1 MDSLTQIVLGAAVG
15 ELVLG
20 RKVGNKAILWGAI
33 AGTIPDLDV
42 LTRPFVDGLRANELH
57 RGVTHSILFSAVMA
71 PLLGWWL
78 KRHRSSLL
86 ALFAALVAAVFLLS
100 GLPTAAKL
108 IAGAVAAAI
117 IALILWRSRGTDEA
131 TSREWSWLFWWCL
144 VTHPLLD
151 CHTNWGTQLLWP
163 LPVKVAFNN
172 IFVVDPFYTVPF
184 LICVAATMFYQ
195 RTSRRRRWINGFG
208 LMLSSSYMALTLI
221 VKLIVHTGVSRSL
234 DQQAVPYTAISTLP
248 TPFNAVLW
256 TATVETS
263 DAFLIGYRS
272 LLDENTDFDFIR
284 VPKNRQLL
292 GPWAEHRNVQ
302 RLAHLT
308 HGRYVVRSENGTL
321 VLSDIRFGQTGSP
334 SPETPFVMRYRLIPD
349 GDDLR
354 VEAVPPPVLDKAE
367 FNAAIAGLWTRLK
380 GV

>member
-20 RKVGNKAILWGAI
+20 KKVGNKAILWGAI

-78 KRHRSSLL
+78 KRHRRSLL
-86 ALFAALVAAVFLLS
+86 AVFVALVAAVPLL
-100 GLPTAAKL
+100 GELPMTAKL
-108 IAGAVAAAI
+108 VVGLVTAAI

-131 TSREWSWLFWWCL
+131 TSREWSWLFWWSL

-184 LICVAATMFYQ
+184 LICVAATMFHQ

-221 VKLIVHTGVSRSL
+221 LKLIVHTGVARSL
-234 DQQAVPYTAISTLP
+234 DQQAVPHLAISTLP

-256 TATVETS
+256 TATVETN

-272 LLDENTDFDFIR
+272 LLDEKTDFDFIR

-292 GPWAEHRNVQ
+292 GRWAEHRNMQ

-308 HGRYVVRSENGTL
+308 HGQYVVQSENDTL

-334 SPETPFVMRYRLIPD
+334 SPETPFFMRYRLIPE

-354 VEAVPPPVLDKAE
+354 VEVVHPPALDKE
-367 FNAAIAGLWTRLK
+367 KFNAAIAELWTRLK

>member
-15 ELVLG
+15 ELILG
-20 RKVGNKAILWGAI
+20 KKVGNKAILWGAI

-57 RGVTHSILFSAVMA
+57 RGVTHSILFSAALA

-78 KRHRSSLL
+78 KKHRGSLL
-86 ALFAALVAAVFLLS
+86 AVFVALVAAVFLLG
-100 GLPTAAKL
+100 GLPLVAKVSVGVIML
-108 IAGAVAAAI
+108 VI
-117 IALILWRSRGTDEA
+117 IGLILWRSRGTDDA
-131 TSREWSWLFWWCL
+131 TSREWTWLFWCSL

-163 LPVKVAFNN
+163 LPVKVAYNN
-172 IFVVDPFYTVPF
+172 IFVVDPFYTLPF
-184 LICVAATMFYQ
+184 LICVAAALFFE

-208 LMLSSSYMALTLI
+208 LVLSSSYMALTL
-221 VKLIVHTGVSRSL
+221 VLKLLVHTGVARSL
-234 DQQAVPYTAISTLP
+234 EEQRIPYSSISTLP

-256 TATVETS
+256 TATVETD
-263 DAFLIGYRS
+263 DAFLLGYRS
-272 LLDENTDFDFIR
+272 MLDKKTDFEFIR
-284 VPKNRQLL
+284 VPKNRQLISH
-292 GPWAEHRNVQ
+292 WAAHRNVQ

-308 HGRYVVRSENGTL
+308 NGQYVLRSENDTL

-334 SPETPFVMRYRLIPD
+334 TPETPFFMRYRLIPE
-349 GDDLR
+349 GDNLR
-354 VEAVPPPVLDKAE
+354 VEVVQPPAMDKAK
-367 FNAAIAGLWTRLK
+367 FNAAISELWTRLK

>member
-20 RKVGNKAILWGAI
+20 KKVGNKAILWGAI

-78 KRHRSSLL
+78 KRHRRSLL
-86 ALFAALVAAVFLLS
+86 AVFVALVAAVPLL
-100 GLPTAAKL
+100 GELPMTAKL
-108 IAGAVAAAI
+108 IVGLVSAAI

-131 TSREWSWLFWWCL
+131 TSREWSWLFWWSL

-184 LICVAATMFYQ
+184 LICVAATMFHQ
-195 RTSRRRRWINGFG
+195 RTSQRRRWINGFG
-208 LMLSSSYMALTLI
+208 LTLSSSYMALTLI
-221 VKLIVHTGVSRSL
+221 LKLIVHTGVARSL
-234 DQQAVPYTAISTLP
+234 DQQAVSRLAISTLP

-256 TATVETS
+256 TATVETN

-292 GPWAEHRNVQ
+292 GRWAEHRNMQ

-308 HGRYVVRSENGTL
+308 HGQYVVQTENDTL

-334 SPETPFVMRYRLIPD
+334 SPETPFFMRYRLIPE

-354 VEAVPPPVLDKAE
+354 VEVVPPPALDKE
-367 FNAAIAGLWTRLK
+367 KFNAAIAELWTRFK